1 MGSEKTLALG
11 IDLGGTN
18 SRCAVVDNTGKV
30 LLNKRVA
37 TPENGGFDAVSD
49 TLAQLVED
57 TVADS
62 GRDKSEFIGTC
73 AACPGIV
80 NSEKGIVYDTP
91 NLQLKD
97 VPLGT
102 RLTEQTGIKTIL
114 ENDAN
119 AAGYGEFFAGVAKGC
134 STMLMLTIGTGIGGA
149 IVLNNKLWKGIDGL
163 AGEIGHLIVE
173 NNGRPCGCGG
183 KGCIETY
190 ASAASIRRRFVEQ
203 LEAGRSST
211 LAGIDDYGMI
221 TCEDIFKTAEN
232 DGDELALEI
241 VDSATHYIANLCA
254 GMANL
259 LNPEMMVIYGGVIA
273 AGDFLFDKINAEY
286 KILPFK
292 RAIDRMKIVPAKL
305 GGDAGVIGAA
315 GCVFDIL
322 GPGIRAGLDD

>member
-1 MGSEKTLALG
+1 MGDKQKLALG

-18 SRCAVVDNTGKV
+18 SRCAVVDDTGKV
-30 LLNKRVA
+30 LLNNRMP
-37 TPENGGFDAVSD
+37 TPKNGGFEAVSD
-49 TLAQLVED
+49 TLAKLVNK
-57 TVADS
+57 TVADF
-62 GRDKSEFIGTC
+62 GVDRSEYLGTC

-80 NSEKGIVYDTP
+80 NSVKGIVYDTP

-97 VPLGT
+97 APLGQ
-102 RLTEQTGIKTIL
+102 RLTELTGIKTIL

-134 STMLMLTIGTGIGGA
+134 STMLMITIGTGIGGA
-149 IVLNNKLWKGIDGL
+149 IVLDNKLWKGVDGL

-190 ASAASIRRRFVEQ
+190 ASASSIQKRFVEE
-203 LEAGRSST
+203 LEAGRKSV
-211 LAGIDDYGMI
+211 LASREDYATI
-221 TCEDIFKTAEN
+221 TCEDIFNTAM
-232 DGDELALEI
+232 DDQDELALEI
-241 VDSATHYIANLCA
+241 IDSATHYIANLCA

-259 LNPEMMVIYGGVIA
+259 LNPEMMVIYGGVIQ
-273 AGDFLFDKINAEY
+273 AGDFLFDKINEKY

-292 RAIDRMKIVPAKL
+292 RAIDRMKIVPAEL

-315 GCVFDIL
+315 GCVFHEL
-322 GPGIRAGLDD
+322 Q

>member
-1 MGSEKTLALG
+1 MGNEKMLALG

-18 SRCAVVDNTGKV
+18 SRCAVVDNKGTV
-30 LLNKRVA
+30 LLNNRVA
-37 TPENGGFDAVSD
+37 TPKNGGFEAVSE
-49 TLAQLVED
+49 TLANLVNK
-57 TVADS
+57 TVADF
-62 GRDKSEFIGTC
+62 GEDKSVFLGTC

-97 VPLGT
+97 APLGAS
-102 RLTEQTGIKTIL
+102 LTECTGINTIL

-119 AAGYGEFFAGVAKGC
+119 AACYGEFFAGVAKDC
-134 STMLMLTIGTGIGGA
+134 STMLMITIGTGIGGA
-149 IVLNNKLWKGIDGL
+149 LVLNNKLWKGIDGL
-163 AGEIGHLIVE
+163 AGELGHLIVE
-173 NNGRPCGCGG
+173 NNGRQCGCGG
-183 KGCIETY
+183 RGCIETY
-190 ASAASIRRRFVEQ
+190 ASASSIQRRFVEQ
-203 LEAGRSST
+203 LEAGREST
-211 LAGIDDYGMI
+211 LSKLDDYNVI

-232 DGDELALEI
+232 DGDALALEI

-286 KILPFK
+286 KVLPFK

-315 GCVFDIL
+315 GCVFDSM
-322 GPGIRAGLDD
+322 GPGLR